1 MSISIL
7 QSPQEFQP
15 VLENGL
21 FFVVSADT
29 TNTYKFRYTFALS
42 VDGQEVFAGKSTPNP
57 EDLGVIDFSR
67 ILKNY
72 TTNNIVS
79 YWDTT
84 PIYTYQTV
92 GFSRPSLNE
101 VINYEVKF
109 GYEFSDSPTGSVTG
123 FTGIGVDVGLP
134 SYSSGVYKTFSST
147 MGVNGN
153 ANEQDFDI
161 EKFVMTGWTGS
172 FPVSNDG
179 LFLTNSPRIRNVESD
194 DYYTLAFTNYFL
206 EDDFNIISEPYYVEY
221 KFYDT
226 DGLLLTATTM
236 DNIISNG
243 GGPRTSGCDVYPA
256 YYLIEP
262 RTATT
267 YNTLYVGAGPMN
279 LPFMPAGTSYY
290 TVQLFGEFT
299 GSTSPIQ
306 PTPTPTP
313 SSTPTLGCTGYTV
326 TTTLGSAT
334 ILWTECGG
342 GSTGVSIPE
351 GVTYYFCSE
360 VYPRVTGNIFSISG
374 GTCISAT
381 PTPTPT
387 PSPTNCNCT
396 AYDIINTDPEAGCTV
411 TYTDCTTRATVNFV
425 VPPLSS
431 AQICSCS
438 VPLTSCTSSTSA
450 GACPGTSATPTPT
463 PTKTP
468 TQTPTP
474 SSTTGGIACYEYTV
488 TAPSEEP
495 DLFSYTTCA
504 GVETEFFV
512 NRGQSTVVCAQEGS
526 VVSTLPPV
534 QGSSC

>member
-7 QSPQEFQP
+7 QTPQEFQP

-29 TNTYKFRYTFALS
+29 TNTFKFRYTFELLI
-42 VDGQEVFAGKSTPNP
+42 DGLPVFEGKSTPNP

-72 TTNNIVS
+72 CENDIVS
-79 YWDTT
+79 YWNTT

-92 GFSRPSLNE
+92 GFSRPSQDE

-109 GYEFSDSPTGSVTG
+109 GYEYAASETDSVTG
-123 FTGIGVDVGLP
+123 FTGVGVDVGLP
-134 SYSSGVYKTFSST
+134 SFSSGVYKTFSST

-153 ANEQDFDI
+153 ANQQDFDI
-161 EKFVMTGWTGS
+161 EKFVMTGWTGG
-172 FPVSNDG
+172 FPVSSDG
-179 LFLTNSPRIRNVESD
+179 LFLTNSPRIRNVEND

-206 EDDFNIISEPYYVEY
+206 EDDFNMISEPYYVEY
-221 KFYDT
+221 KFYDVS
-226 DGLLLTATTM
+226 GSLLTATTM

-279 LPFMPAGTSYY
+279 LPFMPSGTSYY

-299 GSTSPIQ
+299 GSTSPIL

-313 SSTPTLGCTGYTV
+313 SSTPTLGCSGYTV
-326 TTTLGSAT
+326 TTTRGAAT
-334 ILWTECGG
+334 ILWTECNGTA
-342 GSTGVSIPE
+342 TGISIVE
-351 GVTYYFCSE
+351 GATYYFCSQ
-360 VYPRVTGNIFSISG
+360 VYPRVQGDQFTVSG
-374 GTCISAT
+374 GTCVTAT

-387 PSPTNCNCT
+387 PTPTGCNCT
-396 AYDIINTDPEAGCTV
+396 AYDIINTDSEAGCTV
-411 TYTDCTTRATVNFV
+411 TYTDCTTRSTVNII

-431 AQICSCS
+431 SQICSCS
-438 VPLTSCTSSTSA
+438 VPITSCTSSTSA
-450 GACPGTSATPTPT
+450 GACPGTTQTPTPT
-463 PTKTP
+463 PTKTGTP
-468 TQTPTP
+468 TPTP
-474 SSTTGGIACYEYTV
+474 SSTSGGVACYNYTV
-488 TAPSEEP
+488 TAPSFEP
-495 DLFSYTTCA
+495 DLISYTSCA
-504 GVETEFFV
+504 GVYTEFFL
-512 NRGQSTVVCAQEGS
+512 NKNASTVVCARQGTVS
-526 VVSTLPPV
+526 STLPAV
-534 QGSSC
+534 EGSAC